1 MLGKSLMIE
10 VGVFHMI
17 FSTET
22 LIDLFTLD
30 NSLHLNILDLG
41 VTILLNICFTW
52 IPNTLYIASAALSPQ

>member
-22 LIDLFTLD
+22 LIDLFALD

-52 IPNTLYIASAALSPQ
+52 IPNILYIASAALSPQ